1 LPASEAVLYDAISPN
16 YFTAMRGALVKG
28 RYFTEQDHASAERV
42 AVINESLARRFFA
55 EQDPLDQFVTLN
67 YLGQPQT
74 RRIVGVVRDM
84 NQGEPGKVQPQLYA
98 PYAQQPWFSAALVVR
113 TRTSPS
119 SARRS
124 IQTALWSVDARQPV
138 SRAGTAEELLADKL
152 AEPRLYTA
160 LLSLFGA
167 LALVLSA
174 IGLFGQI
181 SYNVS
186 QRTQEFG
193 IRLALGAQPRQILRQ
208 VLGLG
213 MSLTMLGL
221 LAGVAVSAMLTKTL
235 GKLLYGVTATD
246 PLTFAVIA
254 FLLLS
259 VAALACW
266 IPARRTLKLDP
277 MIALRYE

>member
-1 LPASEAVLYDAISPN
+1 
-16 YFTAMRGALVKG
+16 M
-28 RYFTEQDHASAERV
+28 
-42 AVINESLARRFFA
+42 
-55 EQDPLDQFVTLN
+55 
-67 YLGQPQT
+67 
-74 RRIVGVVRDM
+74 
-84 NQGEPGKVQPQLYA
+84 
-98 PYAQQPWFSAALVVR
+98 VVR
-113 TRTSPS
+113 TKTSPS
-119 SARRS
+119 VARRS
-124 IQTALWSVDARQPV
+124 IQSALWAMDARQPI
-138 SRAGTAEELLADKL
+138 SRAETAEELLADKL

-181 SYNVS
+181 SYNVA

-193 IRLALGAQPRQILRQ
+193 IRLALGAQPRQLLRQ

-213 MSLTMLGL
+213 MSLTMVGL
-221 LAGVAVSAMLTKTL
+221 LVGLVASVMLTKTL
-235 GKLLYGVTATD
+235 SKLLYGVTATD

-259 VAALACW
+259 VALLACW
-266 IPARRTLKLDP
+266 IPARRTLRLDP